1 MIDSIPPSIKQ
12 VSGLTF
18 LNVKSCKQLQSLPEL
33 PCLLRELR
41 ANVCMNL
48 KTVSGSMTTLTQGL
62 DQICDPELVHRNEEH
77 TFCQCLNLDENAR
90 SSIMEDAK
98 LRIMRMATAVISKR
112 KEINPEL
119 FDNRL
124 RLYPF
129 SVTMSCPGN
138 QIPEWFRYQKEGSS
152 INIKLP
158 LMHPSETNF
167 SDLALCAVIKMTEY
181 FILGTPLECAFNLK
195 SLNGET
201 SQFFLTI
208 TEGEKWDTW
217 LNSVHVVVCYKPQ
230 LSSLFHNAA
239 EVTLEFRLQESKS
252 PIDAVDRLYQ
262 GRLDVIR
269 CGVCILYGEGQD
281 AVKFLGINSGVGESV
296 LE

>member
-1 MIDSIPPSIKQ
+1 MSVPSSIYKLKLLQNLRLSGCCKLKELPPPLVVLCSSISYLNLSNCVSMTDIADHVMVGLSSLKEIDLSGTMIDSIPPSIKQ

-112 KEINPEL
+112 RDK
-119 FDNRL
+119 
-124 RLYPF
+124 
-129 SVTMSCPGN
+129 
-138 QIPEWFRYQKEGSS
+138 SS
-152 INIKLP
+152 I
-158 LMHPSETNF
+158 
-167 SDLALCAVIKMTEY
+167 
-181 FILGTPLECAFNLK
+181 
-195 SLNGET
+195 SL
-201 SQFFLTI
+201 SLT
-208 TEGEKWDTW
+208 T
-217 LNSVHVVVCYKPQ
+217 H
-230 LSSLFHNAA
+230 
-239 EVTLEFRLQESKS
+239 TL
-252 PIDAVDRLYQ
+252 
-262 GRLDVIR
+262 
-269 CGVCILYGEGQD
+269 
-281 AVKFLGINSGVGESV
+281 
-296 LE
+296 